1 MINILQIEA
10 SKNASPSFLKTE
22 DTDLK
27 DRNKVLSRK
36 KKKKKNSQA

>member
-1 MINILQIEA
+1 MINILHIEA
-10 SKNASPSFLKTE
+10 SKNASPSFLKMD

-36 KKKKKNSQA
+36 KKKNNSQA